1 MQTYVVLAKLT
12 DQGIDHIKNA
22 PERIDKSAKEI
33 KAMGGNMVGFYATM
47 GEYDYVAVFEAK
59 NDEDIM
65 NFLIKVGLGGSVRTT
80 TLRAFNREELA
91 GIIMKL

>member
-1 MQTYVVLAKLT
+1 MQTYVVLARLT

-33 KAMGGNMVGFYATM
+33 KAMGGNMVGFYAVM
-47 GEYDYVAVFEAK
+47 GEYDYVAVFEAQ

-65 NFLIKVGLGGSVRTT
+65 TFLIKVGMGGSVRTT

-91 GIIMKL
+91 GIIKKL